1 VTSFDLYSTSNA
13 PLTPDQLRPG
23 QRLSLDGIDGFY
35 DQYFEGR
42 KRGEVI
48 DFLVWPYVLATPAIA
63 AEELAT
69 LPLVSAEVVEADAL
83 GGTVDVIR
91 VHPFGA
97 WLRALPPQSEVPID
111 ELEATT
117 KAPVAALVAEAS
129 RAGSSAWKS
138 NPRGWEILHQVTAVY
153 FVQVSPER
161 LRAAVLRKHG
171 AASVADIVAGAA

>member
-1 VTSFDLYSTSNA
+1 VTTFDLYSSSYA
-13 PLTPDQLRPG
+13 PLTADQLRPG

-42 KRGEVI
+42 KPGEVI

-69 LPLVSAEVVEADAL
+69 LPLVSAAVVEADTL
-83 GGTVDVIR
+83 GGTVEVIR

-97 WLRALPPQSEVPID
+97 WLRTLPPQSEVSIA

-117 KAPVAALVAEAS
+117 KAPVAALIAEAS

-138 NPRGWEILHQVTAVY
+138 NPRGWEILRQVTAVY
-153 FVQVSPER
+153 FSRLSPDR
-161 LRAAVLRKHG
+161 LRVAVLRKHG
-171 AASVADIVAGAA
+171 AAPVADIVAGAA